1 MNSWQIPYN
10 TREGHGIQLTVKFG
24 AKVAAFAG
32 PRWSGGLAQPGQ
44 EGINA
49 FE

>member
-1 MNSWQIPYN
+1 MEF
-10 TREGHGIQLTVKFG
+10 RLTVKFG

-32 PRWSGGLAQPGQ
+32 LHESGSLAQAGQ

-49 FE
+49 LE